1 MALAPVLGPRTW
13 WTATLP
19 CTAAQAESVAAG
31 LVAASFHGFA
41 TSAGDDGRAA
51 IDLWHDRAA
60 LPGPVRSVLTEAR
73 LRIPAL
79 VQRSEAAVMA
89 DLLPGG
95 RCRLAPG
102 LWLDQEGDLDERPGR
117 RVLRLPPSHAW
128 GDGRHPTT
136 RMLAAMI
143 LRDPPRGPTLD
154 LGCGTGLLGVLAAKL
169 GAGPVTFSDIDPL
182 AMTATRA
189 ACHANGVTGRVLR
202 SDLLARVPG
211 TYAVVIANLYAD
223 LVLELAAGR
232 RLGRALP
239 AGRLLVSGVSAGRW
253 AEVDTALR
261 GLGFRRTARRRSG
274 FWTAGEW
281 RR

>member
-1 MALAPVLGPRTW
+1 MALAPVLGPRSW
-13 WTATLP
+13 WTASLP
-19 CTAAQAESVAAG
+19 CSPAQAEAVATELTAI
-31 LVAASFHGFA
+31 AFHGFA
-41 TSAGDDGRAA
+41 TSSGDDGRAS
-51 IDLWHDRAA
+51 IELWHDRQTLTAA
-60 LPGPVRSVLTEAR
+60 VQAVFTRHR
-73 LRIPAL
+73 LKAPAL

-102 LWLDQEGDLDERPGR
+102 LWLDQEGDLAETPR
-117 RVLRLPPSHAW
+117 RMVLRLPPSHAW

-136 RMLAAMI
+136 RMLSAMI
-143 LRDPPRGPTLD
+143 RRDPPRGPTLD
-154 LGCGTGLLGVLAAKL
+154 LGCGTGLLGVLAARL

-189 ACHANGVTGRVLR
+189 ACAVNGVRGRVLR

-211 TYAVVIANLYAD
+211 TYAVIIANLYAD

-232 RLGRALP
+232 RLARALP
-239 AGRLLVSGVSAGRW
+239 TGRLLVSGVSAGRW
-253 AEVDTALR
+253 AEVDAALR
-261 GLGFRRTARRRSG
+261 ALGFTRTARRRSG